1 MNASFATVRVVSP
14 KQPAVELIQVG
25 KSFGDFTALTPL
37 SLQVQEGEFICLLG
51 PSGCGKTTLLRAI
64 AGLESVTSG
73 QIYFNGKDV
82 TALSAAHRDFGMVFQ
97 SYALFPHLTIAQNIA
112 YGIKTKRPLKLA
124 RVRELLELIGLTE
137 QANKYPDQLSGGQ
150 QQRVALARALAN
162 RPTLLLLDEPLSA
175 LDANVRTHLRA
186 ELKSLQRQLGLTIIM
201 VTHDQEEALSLA
213 DRIVVMNHGRIEQID
228 SPIEIYQHPV
238 NPFVASFVG
247 QGTFLSQNLETQ
259 PKASGFLP
267 HSPVLSFIRP
277 EYVEL
282 ISQSNA
288 ESISTAHAHRFVGT
302 LEHLELLGAFYR
314 LKIHCPALNQSI
326 MAQID
331 IAQWLR
337 QPFKTGEKLLIN
349 LPKRALLRFPNPQA
363 A

>member
-1 MNASFATVRVVSP
+1 MSS
-14 KQPAVELIQVG
+14 KQYAVELIDVS
-25 KSFGDFTALTPL
+25 KSFGDFTALTPS
-37 SLQVQEGEFICLLG
+37 SLHVQEGEFLCLLG

-64 AGLESVTSG
+64 AGLESVSTG
-73 QIYFNGKDV
+73 RIYFNGKDV
-82 TALSAAHRDFGMVFQ
+82 TTLSAAQREFGMVFQ

-124 RVRELLELIGLTE
+124 RVRELLEIIGLTDH
-137 QANKYPDQLSGGQ
+137 ANKYPDQLSGGQ

-162 RPTLLLLDEPLSA
+162 RPSLLLLDEPLSA

-228 SPIEIYQHPV
+228 SPIEIYQHPI

-247 QGTFLSQNLETQ
+247 QGTFLTQ
-259 PKASGFLP
+259 DFEIQQKTSGYIP
-267 HSPVLSFIRP
+267 HSPILSFIRP

-282 ISQSNA
+282 ISQANA
-288 ESISTAHAHRFVGT
+288 ASMPSPQTHRFLGT

-314 LKIHCPALNQSI
+314 LKIHCPVLNQSI

-331 IAQWLR
+331 IAQWLK
-337 QPFKTGEKLLIN
+337 QSFKTGEKLYIN
-349 LPKRALLRFPNPQA
+349 LPKRALLRFPNPHA